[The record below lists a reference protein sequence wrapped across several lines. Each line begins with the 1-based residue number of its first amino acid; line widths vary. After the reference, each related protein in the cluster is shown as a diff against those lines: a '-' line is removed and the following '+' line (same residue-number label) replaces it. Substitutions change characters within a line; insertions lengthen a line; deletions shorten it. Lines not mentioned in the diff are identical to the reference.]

1 MQFSS
6 AFLVTSFITFVS
18 GVNCASFAFYENMA
32 LGCTDKDPAIY
43 SLRTSDATS
52 ASILTAVAAP
62 FRTVRGFDLAP
73 EQRWDMHAGHRCT
86 PSSVIANEL
95 GFS

>member
-32 LGCTDKDPAIY
+32 LGCTDKDPGDLLVKNVRCNICIDPN
-43 SLRTSDATS
+43 RGWFHATCLLVS
-52 ASILTAVAAP
+52 
-62 FRTVRGFDLAP
+62 
-73 EQRWDMHAGHRCT
+73 
-86 PSSVIANEL
+86 
-95 GFS
+95 